1 VALISRGFVALTLED
16 MAKMTT
22 AIGADNLRSLHA
34 KRVVHMSGHSPR
46 NGVEVCRPST
56 ARLELVVSSVKW
68 RIATGAFV
76 DALGWVVGIIFPC
89 AGTLGTLFAENA
101 ELLCNDCG

>member
-1 VALISRGFVALTLED
+1 
-16 MAKMTT
+16 MTT

-101 ELLCNDCG
+101 ELLYNDYS